1 MPNHT
6 MLDAITEPAGPSD
19 EGLAVNIIQFSHL
32 LRENGISV
40 TLASVLDAIRGLE
53 FMDISNL
60 ELFRGLLRLNF
71 VYRQEDIDRFD
82 QLFFLFWFSEHQ
94 TGLQIHCDG
103 SKNEEPE
110 ADSPSETKKESIDYG
125 NRDDHLN
132 EVSRK
137 WVACYSPDALDRTCE
152 LDDFTESRALYESI
166 KKWLQPLRNR
176 LSRRSKYSVRGKEI
190 TLRRILRKNMQFGGE
205 LILLDFKK
213 KKIKN
218 RRIIFLC
225 DVSGSMDVY
234 TLMLLQFAHA
244 LRRLDRRTEI
254 FFFSTDLSLWTHQF
268 DVGDFTTTFS
278 SLPEFVS
285 DWGGG
290 TRIGHCLK
298 DFNEVYGR
306 RMLSNKAIVVI
317 FSDGWD
323 QGQTDI
329 LESQM
334 AYLNNKA
341 YKVIWLNP
349 LMGTRDYK
357 PICRGMSAALP
368 YVDYFLPMGNLRDLH
383 ALGKTLEKMIG

>member
-1 MPNHT
+1 
-6 MLDAITEPAGPSD
+6 MLDAITVPAGPSD
-19 EGLAVNIIQFSHL
+19 EGLVVNIIQFSHL

-82 QLFFLFWFSEHQ
+82 QLFFLFWFSEQQ

-103 SKNEEPE
+103 SGKEEPE
-110 ADSPSETKKESIDYG
+110 ADSPSETKKESVDYG

-137 WVACYSPDALDRTCE
+137 WIACYSPDALDRTCE

-176 LSRRSKYSVRGKEI
+176 LSRRSQYSVRGKEI

-244 LRRLDRRTEI
+244 LKRLDRRTEI
-254 FFFSTDLSLWTHQF
+254 FFFSTDLSRWTHQF
-268 DVGDFTTTFS
+268 DVGDFTTTLS
-278 SLPEFVS
+278 RLPEFVS

-334 AYLNNKA
+334 AYLNNKV

-383 ALGKTLEKMIG
+383 SLGKTLEKMMV

>member
-6 MLDAITEPAGPSD
+6 MLDAVTEPAGPSD

-103 SKNEEPE
+103 SGNEEPE
-110 ADSPSETKKESIDYG
+110 ADSPSETKKESIDYS
-125 NRDDHLN
+125 NREENLN

-244 LRRLDRRTEI
+244 LKRLDRRTEI
-254 FFFSTDLSLWTHQF
+254 FFFSTDLSRWTHQF
-268 DVGDFTTTFS
+268 DVGDFTTTLS
-278 SLPEFVS
+278 NLPEFVS

-383 ALGKTLEKMIG
+383 SLGKTLEKMIG